1 MARLVCTLALAASA
15 SAFVAPSAPAAA
27 VRSTALPAI
36 MDAGIG
42 PETGNKI
49 FDPAGFTK
57 FNGDK
62 TLAWYRHAEIKHG
75 RVAMLATTGW
85 IIQENGG
92 GVIGFPVG
100 KGPWE
105 TQELVQL
112 SKKPIEALQQLPNA
126 GFFQIVFT
134 IGCLELWSETVKP
147 HYTAGGTPGGLIPG
161 FYMPT
166 KAASLEAQNK
176 ELKNGRLAMIGIMS
190 FFAAEAIPGSVPGY
204 PW

>member
-1 MARLVCTLALAASA
+1 MTEYLAS
-15 SAFVAPSAPAAA
+15 VAPAPAPAALNSNA
-27 VRSTALPAI
+27 EGRRSWTDGANVPT
-36 MDAGIG
+36 
-42 PETGNKI
+42 P
-49 FDPAGFTK
+49 
-57 FNGDK
+57 
-62 TLAWYRHAEIKHG
+62 
-75 RVAMLATTGW
+75 
-85 IIQENGG
+85 
-92 GVIGFPVG
+92 
-100 KGPWE
+100 
-105 TQELVQL
+105 
-112 SKKPIEALQQLPNA
+112 LQQLPNA